1 MFSASLRLFRE
12 KSAKTYESVRV
23 AKIHLSS
30 FLKNVLLEHSRPL
43 IIAFSSVL
51 LVSLL
56 YLFNPTMFQ
65 EVWKGYLPLLIFL
78 WLVLLEITLN
88 WNKPLQKPR
97 SFPTGFKVVLTA
109 FFGIA
114 PTIYVLA
121 FFLSDLDQLVLNVGR
136 LAGLS
141 GWFLETSWPISLQYL
156 VSATFIT
163 LLLLLLY
170 KGEGLRRFSASTF
183 FIWSFGAFYTMD
195 TFYPYGKVTV
205 LQNIVPWIVGV
216 VALTLSPMGYH
227 IQYNSNNCLLTVD
240 KPGSYIFRAHVY
252 WPCAGVY
259 SLFIYTFV
267 TLLFLKGT
275 AISLKGKVIYFIAGA
290 VGTFFVNALR
300 VATICKLAVDQG
312 QDAGRLFHTYYG
324 ELFFIA
330 WIIIYPFIILGSRK
344 LWMKLSSVKFL
355 QDSFKDKEFH

>member
-12 KSAKTYESVRV
+12 KSAESYESVHV
-23 AKIHLSS
+23 ATAHVSS
-30 FLKNVLLEHSRPL
+30 LLKNVLLEHTRPL
-43 IIAFSSVL
+43 IIVSSSVL

-56 YLFNPTMFQ
+56 YLFNPTIFE

-78 WLVLLEITLN
+78 WLVLLEIILN
-88 WNKPLQKPR
+88 WNRPLQKPR
-97 SFPTGFKVVLTA
+97 SSLTGFKAVLTA
-109 FFGIA
+109 VFGMA

-121 FFLSDLDQLVLNVGR
+121 YFLSDLDQFVLNVGSF
-136 LAGLS
+136 AGLS

-156 VSATFIT
+156 VSATFFT

-170 KGEGLRRFSASTF
+170 RREGLRRFSVSTF
-183 FIWSFGAFYTMD
+183 FIWSFGAFYIMD

-216 VALTLSPMGYH
+216 VTLTLSPMGYD
-227 IQYNSNNCLLTVD
+227 IQYNSTNYLLTVD
-240 KPGSYIFRAHVY
+240 KPGSYIFRAQVY

-267 TLLFLKGT
+267 ILLFLKGT

-312 QDAGRLFHTYYG
+312 QDAGRMFHTYYG

-330 WIIIYPFIILGSRK
+330 WIIIYPIIILGSRK
-344 LWMKLSSVKFL
+344 LWMKLSSMKFL
-355 QDSFKDKEFH
+355 QDFFKDKEFH